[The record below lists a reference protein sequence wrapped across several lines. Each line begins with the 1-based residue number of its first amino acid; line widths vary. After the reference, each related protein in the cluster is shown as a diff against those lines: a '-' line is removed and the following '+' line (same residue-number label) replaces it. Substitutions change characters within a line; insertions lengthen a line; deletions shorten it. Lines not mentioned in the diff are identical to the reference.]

1 MTGTTTRLQALAL
14 VCATI
19 TMLGGCGGGDSGDEA
34 GSQPV
39 KAEPTAGE
47 WRPWVLRSGADIE
60 VAPPPRAG
68 SAAARRDEEAL
79 AAAVRGRTAAQE
91 KLVRA
96 QAADTAV
103 EPWMSHA
110 MAFVSE
116 RVKNPPVASRAYGL
130 VSIAM
135 HDAAIAAWHWK
146 YRYRREAP
154 AVDALVP
161 RPADPSYPSEYAAIA
176 GAGARVLEYLFPE
189 APKARLEIEAEDAA
203 QARVLAGVSHP
214 SDAAAGL
221 KLGHDVAERVIAVAK
236 RDGSQRVWDG
246 RRPRGRGFWEPPP
259 GSIARP
265 VEPLAGTWKTWILR
279 NGRQLRPPPPPAFD
293 SARFRAEATE
303 VMRMR
308 KTLTPEQKRIAT
320 FWAGGQGT
328 PLPAGVWDQ
337 VMLAY
342 VPDQHLSVPRQT
354 RVFALLNAA
363 MDDAGIASWDAKYA
377 YWNQRP
383 ITAIRKLGLDRSWKP
398 YLDTPFFP
406 AYVSGHS
413 TYSGAAGEV
422 LAHLFPDDAKLWRAK
437 AAEAGISRLYGGIHY
452 RSDNVVGLRMG
463 RAIGRLGV
471 RLAQR
476 DGAES

>member
-1 MTGTTTRLQALAL
+1 MRPRFGSAPGLVLAC
-14 VCATI
+14 VIIA
-19 TMLGGCGGGDSGDEA
+19 MLGGCGGDSADDG
-34 GSQPV
+34 GSTSA
-39 KAEPTAGE
+39 KAEPTAGD
-47 WRPWVLRSGADIE
+47 WKPWVLRSGAD
-60 VAPPPRAG
+60 VSVPPPPRDG
-68 SAAARRDEEAL
+68 SAAARRDEQGL
-79 AAAVRGRTAAQE
+79 AAAVAKRTPAQE
-91 KLVRA
+91 KAARE
-96 QAADTAV
+96 QAKDTVV

-110 MAFVSE
+110 MEFVSE
-116 RVKNPPVASRAYGL
+116 RVKNPPVSSRAYGL
-130 VSIAM
+130 VTIAM

-154 AVDALVP
+154 ARDALVD
-161 RPADPSYPSEYAAIA
+161 RPPDPSYPSEYAAIA
-176 GAGARVLEYLFPE
+176 GAGSRVLEYLFPE

-203 QARVLAGVSHP
+203 QARVLAGVSYP

-221 KLGHDVAERVIAVAK
+221 QLGREVARKVIARA
-236 RDGSQRVWDG
+236 RHDGSTRRWDG
-246 RRPRGRGFWEPPP
+246 RRPRGRGYWEPPP

-279 NGRQLRPPPPPAFD
+279 DGKQLRPPPPPAFG
-293 SARFRAEATE
+293 SARFRREATE
-303 VMRMR
+303 LVRIGR
-308 KTLTPEQKRIAT
+308 NLTPEQKRIAT

-342 VPDQHLSVPRQT
+342 VPDQKLSVPRQT
-354 RVFALLNAA
+354 RVFSLLNAA

-383 ITAIRKLGLDRSWKP
+383 ITAIRALGIDPKWKP
-398 YLDTPFFP
+398 YIDTPFFP

-422 LAHLFPDDAKLWRAK
+422 LAHLFPDDAKLWRQK
-437 AAEAGISRLYGGIHY
+437 AQEAGISRLYGGIHY
-452 RSDNVVGLRMG
+452 RSDNVFGLRMG
-463 RAIGRLGV
+463 REIGRLAV
-471 RLAQR
+471 KRAER